1 MRSESPLAVPNRK
14 GVLSIRVPSLLS
26 PDLASLIKI
35 AIIMASILEHCA
47 KLFACSTHL
56 SLHGSPEVGTIMTAD
71 F

>member
-1 MRSESPLAVPNRK
+1 MRSESPLLP
-14 GVLSIRVPSLLS
+14 

-47 KLFACSTHL
+47 KLFVCSTHL
-56 SLHGSPEVGTIMTAD
+56 SLHGSPEVGNVMTPE